1 MKRTQTCALTLLTH
15 TPGAILWNCLV
26 TALLLCTA
34 PLAHSDDQPQPLKL
48 DRPLQVAYTEFPPF
62 SYTDTD
68 GITRGYAV
76 GIFKLLMDDL
86 QLPYELKSRPTARI
100 YHQLKIGE
108 LDIWLGPRGVP
119 TLAPHVWEV
128 PIPDA
133 YSVNLYLWR
142 KVGTP
147 EAVDVSDLQHQNLV
161 VINGFTYSGLID
173 QLSAPENNIQLFRTS
188 SHSNALKMLVSGR
201 SDYLLDYGRP
211 IEILLDEHPEVTLLK
226 TLMQQRKLAFVV
238 SQKAQHAREV
248 YERLLA
254 SGEHI
259 YPTLTP

>member
-1 MKRTQTCALTLLTH
+1 MNRTCISTSFISA
-15 TPGAILWNCLV
+15 PGTFLWNWLAA
-26 TALLLCTA
+26 ALLFCVV
-34 PLAHSDDQPQPLKL
+34 PLVHSDNDPSQPLEF
-48 DRPLQVAYTEFPPF
+48 DQPLQVAYTEFPPF
-62 SYTDTD
+62 SYTDPD
-68 GITRGYAV
+68 GSVQGYAV

-86 QLPYELKSRPTARI
+86 RLPYELKSRPTARI

-147 EAVDVSDLQHQNLV
+147 EAIDVSDLQHQNLV
-161 VINGFTYSGLID
+161 VINGFTYSGLIN
-173 QLSAPENNIQLFRTS
+173 QLSAPENHIQLFRTS

-211 IEILLDEHPEVTLLK
+211 IEILLNEHPEVTLLK

-238 SQKAQHAREV
+238 SQKAQHAREL
-248 YERLLA
+248 YEQLLA